1 MKKPL
6 RGDLAVFLPF
16 VKNFL
21 PWSMYMKGGWLF
33 EPLNTKVRINAFVG
47 QRVTK
52 IVPANKR
59 KFLKSVSAFYEVSTC
74 DLYVRLLVMEKK
86 VSLWDILCLS
96 VGVKM
101 QIL

>member
-1 MKKPL
+1 M
-6 RGDLAVFLPF
+6 
-16 VKNFL
+16 
-21 PWSMYMKGGWLF
+21 M
-33 EPLNTKVRINAFVG
+33 VR
-47 QRVTK
+47 
-52 IVPANKR
+52 ANMR
-59 KFLKSVSAFYEVSTC
+59 SVLKSVSVFCYVSTC